1 MWARCSV
8 EAHSTWDPIPRICDG
23 EEVADCC
30 EMAIGGEG
38 CSAKGMVKANSGS
51 SRFVFCS

>member
-1 MWARCSV
+1 M
-8 EAHSTWDPIPRICDG
+8 WDPIPRICDG

-30 EMAIGGEG
+30 EMAMGGEG

-51 SRFVFCS
+51 SRLCFAAEAWPCPGWVCH

>member
-8 EAHSTWDPIPRICDG
+8 EAHSTWDPVPRVRDG

-30 EMAIGGEG
+30 EMAMGGEG